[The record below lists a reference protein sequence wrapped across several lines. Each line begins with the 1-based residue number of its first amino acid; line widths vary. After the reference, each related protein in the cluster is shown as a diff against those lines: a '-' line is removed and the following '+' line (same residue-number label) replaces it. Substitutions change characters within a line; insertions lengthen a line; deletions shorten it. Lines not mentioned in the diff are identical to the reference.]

1 MVSQTFLVF
10 MILTVLKSIDQVFW
24 RISLSSDLP
33 DVFLII
39 RLELWFG
46 GKKTTE
52 VNCPSHHI
60 IPRIRT
66 INMAYLFDVNLDHLA
81 SGRACRVSLL

>member
-1 MVSQTFLVF
+1 MVSQTCLVF

-24 RISLSSDLP
+24 RLSLNSDLP
-33 DVFLII
+33 VVFLII

-52 VNCPSHHI
+52 VNCPSDHI
-60 IPRIRT
+60 IPRILT
-66 INMAYLFDVNLDHLA
+66 ISMAYLFDVNLDHLA
-81 SGRACRVSLL
+81 SGSACRVSLL

>member
-10 MILTVLKSIDQVFW
+10 MILTFFKSIDQVFW
-24 RISLSSDLP
+24 RISLNSDLP

-52 VNCPSHHI
+52 VNCRSHHI
-60 IPRIRT
+60 IPRIHT
-66 INMAYLFDVNLDHLA
+66 VNMTYLFDVDLDHLA
-81 SGRACRVSLL
+81 SGSACQVSLL